1 MCLESARPDT
11 PRGHMDWS
19 LFCLYFNWEYL
30 SNLKFHQIPGV
41 QRLRCYPFRKTK
53 NFAGRTFHGKNQQDV
68 VALIPSDVV
77 GSDFQYDGKLEAARI
92 QLFFEFTLLPHSS
105 LPQEEPQVVECA
117 FIQNIL
123 PFADSVN
130 KPLFKHGEFGEK
142 EGAANI

>member
-1 MCLESARPDT
+1 MNSCCRSQLCSLVCEERKSVCLESARPDT

-77 GSDFQYDGKLEAARI
+77 GSDFQYDRKLEAARI

-105 LPQEEPQVVECA
+105 LPQEEPSSRTSR
-117 FIQNIL
+117 L
-123 PFADSVN
+123 
-130 KPLFKHGEFGEK
+130 LLTL
-142 EGAANI
+142 